1 MSGITRPI
9 MTKSQ
14 LGVARPN
21 THDWSRPL
29 RWAVATLRLW
39 RQRARE
45 RRVLATLNEREL
57 ADFGASTADVYR
69 ELNTPIWHSLPPF

>member
-1 MSGITRPI
+1 MSAATSPI

-14 LGVARPN
+14 LGAARPGR
-21 THDWSRPL
+21 DLLRSL

-45 RRVLATLNEREL
+45 RRVLAALNEREL